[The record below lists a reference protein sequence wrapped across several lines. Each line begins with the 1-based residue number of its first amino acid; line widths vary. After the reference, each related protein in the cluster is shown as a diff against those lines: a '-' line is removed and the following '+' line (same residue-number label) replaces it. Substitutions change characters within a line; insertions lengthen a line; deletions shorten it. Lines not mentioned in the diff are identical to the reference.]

1 METPMKILA
10 AAFCALNVGM
20 LLSSPVYGQPA
31 TEQPRF
37 QIEIHA
43 TGERGPTYTVTNLS
57 GKRVSACVFEISSSS
72 QRARKSKTV
81 WDALMQGQPPIEPGA
96 SISQYLSHIV
106 GDPLPDKVEVVAVVW
121 VDGETFGQPVWVNSI
136 LKNRA
141 MRASEYED
149 AAAILQRG
157 LDRNGSS
164 DQYLQAFSDKP
175 DSGPVYTVRTA
186 LKVNQQTNHTPQVF
200 THTMQFLLQFFRQQS
215 DQLRT
220 AKPILSP
227 AIPHNDQAK

>member
-1 METPMKILA
+1 MKILA
-10 AAFCALNVGM
+10 TAFCALNVGM
-20 LLSSPVYGQPA
+20 LFSSAVYGEPA

-57 GKRVSACVFEISSSS
+57 GKRVSACVLEISSSS
-72 QRARKSKTV
+72 QRAGKSKTV
-81 WDALMQGQPPIEPGA
+81 WDALIQGQPPIEPGA
-96 SISQYLSHIV
+96 SISQYLSHVV
-106 GDPLPDKVEVVAVVW
+106 GGPLPDKVEVIAVVW
-121 VDGETFGQPVWVNSI
+121 VDGETFGQPVWLNII

-149 AAAILQRG
+149 AAAILQQG
-157 LDRNGSS
+157 LDQNWSS
-164 DQYLQAFSDKP
+164 KQYLQAFSDKP

-186 LKVNQQTNHTPQVF
+186 LAVNQQTNHTPQVF
-200 THTMQFLLQFFRQQS
+200 THTMQFLLQSFRQQS
-215 DQLRT
+215 DQLRK

-227 AIPHNDQAK
+227 AIPNNDQPK